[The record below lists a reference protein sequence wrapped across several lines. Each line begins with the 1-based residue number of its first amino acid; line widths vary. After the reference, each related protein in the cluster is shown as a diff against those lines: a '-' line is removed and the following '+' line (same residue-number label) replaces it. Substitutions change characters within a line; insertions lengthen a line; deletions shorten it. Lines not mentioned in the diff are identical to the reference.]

1 MHAHHGSL
9 ASPEGTASEERP
21 RVLLAEDD
29 PELRTL
35 ISLSLRWDGYVVVE
49 AADGTEALECFGG
62 SLLST
67 CAPRAFDLIVS
78 ADTLVYFGPLDAV
91 VGAAAAGLRPG
102 GRLIFTVEEWVNGT
116 GEFCLNPHGRYTHA
130 RTYVE
135 RVLADANLRPEIA
148 AADLRT
154 EGGVP
159 VAGLVVR
166 ATKGSGEG

>member
-1 MHAHHGSL
+1 MLLCSTMHAHHGSL

-78 ADTLVYFGPLDAV
+78 DIRMPGFSGMDVLFALRGMSTAPPVILITAFGDYATHERAKRFGALEVLDKPFD
-91 VGAAAAGLRPG
+91 LS
-102 GRLIFTVEEWVNGT
+102 
-116 GEFCLNPHGRYTHA
+116 
-130 RTYVE
+130 
-135 RVLADANLRPEIA
+135 
-148 AADLRT
+148 DLRAA
-154 EGGVP
+154 VS
-159 VAGLVVR
+159 R
-166 ATKGSGEG
+166 ALAHRGPSGALPDRA